1 MGHALRQRGH
11 SVRFL
16 TCSGLPNCG
25 MSPLSVPDREQNC
38 DNCRRFTQTILPQLR
53 HMADYFQV
61 ALTGNEKTRIA
72 EWANSLSVEEL
83 ETACYAGL
91 PVGAWT
97 RADIVSYWHTLK
109 PQLEREDVARSY
121 RLLLEGAASAAV
133 ALPRLYDKYHP
144 DCIVTLNG
152 SFFLNRVAVEVAR
165 ARGIRVVLHERG
177 WMDNTVGFIT
187 SGIAG
192 DMAGYQE
199 RWEAWKDVPLSLS
212 ELEGVA
218 KLLQQRRQGMNMN
231 WSAFSPQQQT
241 AQERAEICAQLDLPD
256 RPLSLLCT
264 SSDCEGSLADR
275 ARAVD
280 QLPWIE
286 QTAQWFGSHPEY
298 NLVVRV
304 HPNELDHAKTDGRVL
319 EWYRGLLTRLPANV
333 RLIMPDEKVSTY
345 SLMDIASVGL
355 SYGST
360 AGLEMACRGLPLVHA
375 GLGYY
380 KDCGF
385 TQEIRAMTDI
395 APVMEAVMQ
404 MGHQP
409 HTQRMAF
416 RFMQRLFIGICIPF
430 NKVKVS
436 GNYFQADLNYQ
447 SIAELAPGRDKN
459 LDRIAE
465 YILGNAPLFPLPTP
479 QEAAR
484 TTQDEE
490 AFFAQMQAANYL
502 NGLPLAA

>member
-25 MSPLSVPDREQNC
+25 MAPLSVPDREEIC
-38 DNCRRFTQTILPQLR
+38 DQCRHFSQTLIPQMR
-53 HMADYFQV
+53 HSADFIQGMV
-61 ALTGNEKTRIA
+61 TGNEKTRIA
-72 EWANSLSVEEL
+72 EWADSLGVEEL
-83 ETACYAGL
+83 ENAVYAGL
-91 PVGAWT
+91 PIGTWT
-97 RADIVSYWHTLK
+97 RADMVSYWHTLN
-109 PQLEREDVARSY
+109 PQLERDEVARSY
-121 RLLLEGAASAAV
+121 RLLLHGAAMAAV
-133 ALPRLYDKYHP
+133 ALPRLYDKYKP
-144 DCIVTLNG
+144 DCVVMLNG

-165 ARGIRVVLHERG
+165 TRNVRVVLHERG

-199 RWEAWKDVPLSLS
+199 RWEAWKDVPLTRQ

-218 KLLQQRRQGMNMN
+218 RLLQQRRQGMNMN
-231 WSAFSPQQQT
+231 WSAFSPQQKNV
-241 AQERAEICAQLDLPD
+241 QERAEICAGLGLPD
-256 RPLSLLCT
+256 RPLALLCT

-275 ARAVD
+275 SRAVD

-286 QTAQWFGSHPEY
+286 QTAQWFGSRPEY
-298 NLVVRV
+298 NLVIRV
-304 HPNELDHAKTDGRVL
+304 HPNEQDHAKTDGRVL
-319 EWYRGLLTRLPANV
+319 EWYRGLSTRLSANV
-333 RLIMPDEKVSTY
+333 RLIMPEEKVSTY
-345 SLMDIASVGL
+345 SLMDVASVGL

-385 TQEIRAMTDI
+385 THEIRAMCDI
-395 APVMEAVMQ
+395 APVMERVMQ
-404 MGHQP
+404 AGIEP
-409 HTQRMAF
+409 ETQRLAF
-416 RFMQRLFIGICIPF
+416 RFMQRLFIDICIPF

-447 SIAELAPGRDKN
+447 SVAELAPGRDRN

-465 YILGNAPLFPLPTP
+465 YILGNVPLFPMP
-479 QEAAR
+479 AIDDVAK
-484 TTQDEE
+484 TTQDEND
-490 AFFAQMQAANYL
+490 FFAQFHTTSDTFIPRKAA
-502 NGLPLAA
+502 